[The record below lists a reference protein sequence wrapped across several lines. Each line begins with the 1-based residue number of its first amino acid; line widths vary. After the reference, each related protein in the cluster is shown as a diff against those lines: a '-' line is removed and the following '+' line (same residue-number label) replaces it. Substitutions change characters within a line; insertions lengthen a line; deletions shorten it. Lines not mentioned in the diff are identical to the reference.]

1 MPAALRGRHPGPHT
15 GSRTRDRPAPP
26 PRLACAQARR
36 TAFPDTYAII
46 FLLRL
51 HLEHLVRQRLSS
63 RHCTVRHLPP
73 PLDIPPDMLP
83 PPPPQLQQQQQQGQQ
98 KQKQH
103 KGSGSAAEANS
114 GGAKDDAKEAGPQGR
129 AGGGG
134 RASGGGEEDGAEQA
148 EGSGDGAGP
157 GPAARLVD
165 SAPDVLCCPIS
176 HSLMRMPVVT
186 PSGTTYDFECIHRC
200 GAHA

>member
-1 MPAALRGRHPGPHT
+1 M
-15 GSRTRDRPAPP
+15 
-26 PRLACAQARR
+26 QAR
-36 TAFPDTYAII
+36 TACPDPYAVI

-63 RHCTVRHLPP
+63 RFSPVRHLPP

-83 PPPPQLQQQQQQGQQ
+83 PPQQLLQQQQQGQQ

-103 KGSGSAAEANS
+103 KGSGSAAEAVS
-114 GGAKDDAKEAGPQGR
+114 GGAKDAAKEAGPHGR
-129 AGGGG
+129 AGGGEG
-134 RASGGGEEDGAEQA
+134 ASRGGVGGAGGDAQQADGGGGL
-148 EGSGDGAGP
+148 GP
-157 GPAARLVD
+157 GHATRLVD

-200 GAHA
+200 AACWQELAALCARGRCF